1 MIAMPDVSA
10 FQILRWRT
18 GGTHNVGGGSA
29 TSSTRPAS
37 RTTGDPRL
45 VMRKPP
51 SAQRG

>member
-1 MIAMPDVSA
+1 MIAMPDASA

-18 GGTHNVGGGSA
+18 GKTHNVGRGFGEILNQ
-29 TSSTRPAS
+29 PAS

-51 SAQRG
+51 SARRG